1 MNIRSIAT
9 LPAQDLDR
17 AKRWYE
23 EKLGLKPSSTD
34 ATGGLMYEVSG
45 GTGFLVFMSSGKAN
59 GEHTQ
64 MALEVE
70 DVPAAVQEFKGRGV
84 KFEDY
89 DMPGLKTV
97 GGIGEANGVKAAWC
111 KDSEGNLLAVGEPVR
126 APVSRS

>member
-23 EKLGLKPSSTD
+23 EKLGLRPSSTD

-89 DMPGLKTV
+89 DMPGLKTE

-126 APVSRS
+126 APVARS

>member
-23 EKLGLKPSSTD
+23 EKLGLRPSSTD

-70 DVPAAVQEFKGRGV
+70 DVPRAGSAFVMELPSDRSTPKLR
-84 KFEDY
+84 
-89 DMPGLKTV
+89 TV
-97 GGIGEANGVKAAWC
+97 E
-111 KDSEGNLLAVGEPVR
+111 
-126 APVSRS
+126 